1 MVPPVARNF
10 WMRVAVSVLVVV
22 LVVFIRSSPIDV
34 LSIAYSA
41 WDIEIGDLVNSISL
55 CFFVFAGAV
64 CASEVFR
71 DR

>member
-1 MVPPVARNF
+1 
-10 WMRVAVSVLVVV
+10 MRVAVSVLVVA

-34 LSIAYSA
+34 LSIAYCA

-55 CFFVFAGAV
+55 CFFAFAGAI